1 MVPCLFWRPSRFPEE
16 TASGSQAAAP
26 QAEPDHGWP
35 GPDGLRQGLA
45 LGGLGS
51 SQGGLS
57 PGLGEGAIT
66 RAKLKGTWRG
76 PEVWGWVGHGAA
88 VGIRQVVLGDTQER
102 LQALSP
108 GRHQEHHSWMVSTQL
123 LSWPRQKPTIELMV
137 SMTPT

>member
-1 MVPCLFWRPSRFPEE
+1 MARSQKQLPLRWAGEEPAVPCLFWRPSRFPEE
-16 TASGSQAAAP
+16 TASGSQATAP

-57 PGLGEGAIT
+57 PGLRKGAMT

-76 PEVWGWVGHGAA
+76 PEDWGVGWVWG
-88 VGIRQVVLGDTQER
+88 R
-102 LQALSP
+102 
-108 GRHQEHHSWMVSTQL
+108 GRHQANGARGYSGKTL
-123 LSWPRQKPTIELMV
+123 DPR
-137 SMTPT
+137 S